1 MIRKAVELR
10 PNDGNIV
17 DSLGWALYKLGRYDQ
32 AVEQLEHAV
41 LLRPEVPEINEHLG
55 DAYWRVGR
63 ILEARFQ
70 WSHAIDL
77 GGDGTNIDILEAK
90 RDTRPG
96 GNPFAHD
103 GD

>member
-10 PNDGNIV
+10 PNDGYII
-17 DSLGWALYKLGRYDQ
+17 DSLGWALYKLGRYDE
-32 AVEQLEHAV
+32 AVEQLERAV

-70 WSHAIDL
+70 RSHAHDL
-77 GGDGTNIDILEAK
+77 GGAGNNIDIQEHK
-90 RDTRPG
+90 RDNQAG
-96 GNPFAHD
+96 GRTERRR
-103 GD
+103 G